1 MNQFKIPV
9 VAEAGALQKAL
20 GLPAVKRT
28 ITYDYRKRPDQIT
41 IRTFRVPTTQEY
53 GSYALYF
60 TPKDQQRCVINIDE
74 DCRYVKSNGQTTR
87 VRTGEK
93 RIQIMGS
100 ATDDMLDT
108 LIAIAREIDRQID
121 IKMRG
126 KRKHEIEDPEEELVS
141 TRWA

>member
-41 IRTFRVPTTQEY
+41 IRTFRVPTPNSY
-53 GSYALYF
+53 GSYALYY
-60 TPKDQQRCVINIDE
+60 TPKDEQRCVINIHEHYDWQ
-74 DCRYVKSNGQTTR
+74 KINGQNTR
-87 VRTGEK
+87 ISTG
-93 RIQIMGS
+93 RRRFQIMGS
-100 ATDDMLDT
+100 ATDETLDLLLET
-108 LIAIAREIDRQID
+108 AREIDAQVD
-121 IKMRG
+121 VKMRG
-126 KRKHEIEDPEEELVS
+126 KRQQQIEDPEEELVS